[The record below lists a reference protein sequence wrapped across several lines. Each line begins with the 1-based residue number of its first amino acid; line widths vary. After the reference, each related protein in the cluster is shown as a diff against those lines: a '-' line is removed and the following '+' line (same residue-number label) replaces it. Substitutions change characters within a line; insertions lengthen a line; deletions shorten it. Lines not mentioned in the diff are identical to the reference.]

1 MTMGAGAQP
10 PRHMRTNPRPM
21 AWESPREQSQILDPS
36 RASVDTLLRRHE
48 GGPDRSKGN
57 RPVGLGGSGAL
68 GHANA
73 TAQNFDV

>member
-1 MTMGAGAQP
+1 MAMGAGAQP
-10 PRHMRTNPRPM
+10 PRHMHTNPRPM

-48 GGPDRSKGN
+48 EGGPDRSKGN
-57 RPVGLGGSGAL
+57 RLVGFEGSGAL

-73 TAQNFDV
+73 TL